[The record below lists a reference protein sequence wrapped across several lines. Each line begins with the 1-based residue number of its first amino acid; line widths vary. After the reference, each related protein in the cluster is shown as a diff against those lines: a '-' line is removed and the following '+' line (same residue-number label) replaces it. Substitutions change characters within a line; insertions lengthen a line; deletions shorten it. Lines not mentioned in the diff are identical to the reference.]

1 MWRSIKILKVIFVIP
16 FSIGNPIKGS
26 INTMDGSCSTRI
38 LFTCL
43 ISILTVIVG
52 TFSGTFRYN
61 EDSKKMKWWLIYI
74 IVTILTIATINIFLI
89 FYYRNYHQFHQN
101 NPSVETDSS
110 TKLQLRF
117 LWIFGLGLLL
127 RTSLSIAI
135 DTECLVKEFSTSYI
149 SYILSSSVLIV
160 FMISQI
166 GLITYMHNL
175 TFSRSLRIYYCI
187 GIILLANA
195 TLWFN
200 FTALGIASIVQVTT
214 ANTTQ
219 SHFLSNMISD
229 KNVSNSSNSCY
240 TSSKIYSFAAQLQP
254 YLFQVSLDFFL
265 LSTLFLVK
273 MLPSFRYKHI
283 QNMSNQT
290 RTTTPRLDHRK
301 CAIISMVMGI
311 VFYIPLFVIS
321 LLIRFVFFDKSYA
334 LVEAWQNIMI
344 LQKSV
349 LLLAILFA
357 FSHLRDLKTEM
368 NVWRLESGDY
378 ILFSCFVGKVAIHV
392 FEITAATFCA
402 ERKSLLFKSLISLVF
417 YFYQTLYIVISK
429 RSSGTTL
436 KHSNVSVSIHVLLMT
451 VSLTQWITTTFILS
465 EQGHFVLN
473 EGIGCLFQDLFV
485 WKMLQ
490 YISVPFTIYY
500 DLQSA
505 MHFYSILPKLRFVN
519 HE

>member
-1 MWRSIKILKVIFVIP
+1 MDIWHRFASKNLTLDCYRQECVVREFKTSFIFY
-16 FSIGNPIKGS
+16 
-26 INTMDGSCSTRI
+26 I
-38 LFTCL
+38 LF
-43 ISILTVIVG
+43 
-52 TFSGTFRYN
+52 
-61 EDSKKMKWWLIYI
+61 
-74 IVTILTIATINIFLI
+74 
-89 FYYRNYHQFHQN
+89 
-101 NPSVETDSS
+101 
-110 TKLQLRF
+110 
-117 LWIFGLGLLL
+117 
-127 RTSLSIAI
+127 
-135 DTECLVKEFSTSYI
+135 
-149 SYILSSSVLIV
+149 SSVLIV

-166 GLITYMHNL
+166 GLITHMQNL
-175 TFSRSLRIYYCI
+175 RFSRSVWIYYCI

-200 FTALGIASIVQVTT
+200 LTTIGIARIVKDQ
-214 ANTTQ
+214 ANT
-219 SHFLSNMISD
+219 SDGHSLYNMISV

-301 CAIISMVMGI
+301 CAIISMVIGI
-311 VFYIPLFVIS
+311 ILYTPLFVMA
-321 LLIRFVFFDKSYA
+321 LVIRFVFSDNSYA

-349 LLLAILFA
+349 LLLAILVA

-368 NVWRLESGDY
+368 SVWRMESSDY

-392 FEITAATFCA
+392 FEITAATFCE
-402 ERKSLLFKSLISLVF
+402 ERKSLLYKSLISLVF
-417 YFYQTLYIVISK
+417 YFYETLYIVISK

-436 KHSNVSVSIHVLLMT
+436 KHSNVSVSIHVILMT

-505 MHFYSILPKLRFVN
+505 MHFYSILPKLRYVN
-519 HE
+519 HQ